1 MATLEVH
8 KDSEIYLAVA
18 TKGQNIV
25 FLNIMRQIFT
35 GGVGRSELVAEDD
48 GVPPEDVK
56 FETVARGFHS
66 GAISCMDIS
75 VQRPILVT
83 ASRDDSTIR
92 FWNYYTGQC
101 ELSRRYFVL
110 EKEKDQGDKLREQAR
125 PLLALAL
132 HPSGYYLAAGFVDK
146 VRIMHVLHDELRE
159 FRTLEIKNCNRLKF
173 SNGGQF
179 LALTD

>member
-1 MATLEVH
+1 MLHFYRQVLQFREEGQPRHLRFELVRRWSCDSLRNSKVVSMATLEVH

-92 FWNYYTGQC
+92 FWNYYTG
-101 ELSRRYFVL
+101 
-110 EKEKDQGDKLREQAR
+110 
-125 PLLALAL
+125 
-132 HPSGYYLAAGFVDK
+132 
-146 VRIMHVLHDELRE
+146 
-159 FRTLEIKNCNRLKF
+159 
-173 SNGGQF
+173 
-179 LALTD
+179 